1 MIYLCVNPAYKIME
15 NITMNVQDIM
25 TTEVATCSP
34 DTNLESIASMM
45 WNKNCGSIPVLNQ
58 NGEPIG
64 IITDRDIA
72 MGCALNH
79 KPLWE
84 LTANDILGGRQV
96 HLCRASDSVKSS
108 LQQMSQN
115 HIRRLP
121 VIGDDGHLVGML
133 SLGDIVAYA
142 ESEMPGKIPEVS
154 FGETINTLKQVYVH
168 H

>member
-1 MIYLCVNPAYKIME
+1 
-15 NITMNVQDIM
+15 MNVQDIM
-25 TTEVATCSP
+25 TTDIATCGP
-34 DTNLESIASMM
+34 ETNLELIANMM

-58 NGEPIG
+58 SGQPLG
-64 IITDRDIA
+64 VVTDRDIA

-84 LTANDILGGRQV
+84 LAAQDLLGGREV
-96 HLCRASDSVKSS
+96 HCCRATDSIKNS

-121 VIGDDGHLVGML
+121 VVDDNGCLVGML

-142 ESEMPGKIPEVS
+142 ESEMPGKIPEIS
-154 FGETINTLKQVYVH
+154 FGETINTLKQVYIH

>member
-1 MIYLCVNPAYKIME
+1 ME
-15 NITMNVQDIM
+15 TIAMNVQDIM
-25 TTEVATCSP
+25 TTDVATCGS
-34 DTNLESIASMM
+34 DTNLEAIASMM
-45 WNKNCGSIPVLNQ
+45 WNRNCGAIPVLNQ
-58 NGEPIG
+58 SGQPVG
-64 IITDRDIA
+64 VVTDRDIA

-84 LTANDILGGRQV
+84 LTAQDILGGREV
-96 HLCRASDSVKSS
+96 HFCQATDSIKSS

-121 VIGDDGHLVGML
+121 VVNNEGHLVGML

-142 ESEMPGKIPEVS
+142 ESEMPGKIPEIS